1 MNRGAP
7 MTFGAGCVFLK
18 LLICCCFYMYA
29 FIFSVMK
36 KRTKKMPGLRILKP
50 AVASDGI
57 ILMVLPVKRLFKMCG
72 PVKNYPFHHRPPLK
86 IHYAGGV
93 KP

>member
-1 MNRGAP
+1 
-7 MTFGAGCVFLK
+7 
-18 LLICCCFYMYA
+18 MYA

-57 ILMVLPVKRLFKMCG
+57 ILMVLPVKRLFKKLRTGKELSFSSSAVAQNSLCRMG
-72 PVKNYPFHHRPPLK
+72 KTLK
-86 IHYAGGV
+86 TRHY
-93 KP
+93 